1 MTKILQAA
9 FCGVLLAAPQIHAQ
23 TLEALLSP
31 EPVTSTVESQEAAAR
46 NMRELMERFQQARTV
61 TEKLMLLPQM
71 RDLLD
76 EVRDTGTLQSLRAE
90 MQKAVEST
98 DDILKPDV
106 IRVLMGTGTA
116 DENVP
121 ALVAAWE
128 KKQLA
133 EPLFQRSLAALYPR
147 ASKPGRME
155 IMKLLLQ
162 GDMVPSRIKL
172 VEVWGRPSILQKM
185 DTEELQ
191 AVRGF
196 LARWQGVVLRLQP
209 GLGSMVVRNLQLWL
223 SAMANLMLAEQGTAR
238 ADAMLS
244 IVLDPQ
250 ADPRLL
256 VAWILS
262 SDFKSQAYGS
272 QISQSTWKK
281 CYERLHALQ
290 ARAPDDE
297 FIRAA
302 WLVMEQTGPMR

>member
-1 MTKILQAA
+1 MTKIQQAA
-9 FCGVLLAAPQIHAQ
+9 FCVLLLAAPQIRAQ
-23 TLEALLSP
+23 TLDALLSP
-31 EPVTSTVESQEAAAR
+31 EPVSATAESQEAAAR
-46 NMRELMERFQQARTV
+46 NMRELIERYQQARTV
-61 TEKLMLLPQM
+61 TEKLMLLQQM
-71 RDLLD
+71 RELQD
-76 EVRDTGTLQSLRAE
+76 ELRDTATLLALRAE
-90 MQKAVEST
+90 MQKTVESGE
-98 DDILKPDV
+98 DVLKPDAV
-106 IRVLMGTGTA
+106 RVLMGTGAA

-121 ALVAAWE
+121 FLVAAWG

-133 EPLFQRSLAALYPR
+133 EPLFYRSLAALYPR
-147 ASKPGRME
+147 ASKPWRME

-172 VEVWGRPSILQKM
+172 VEVWGKPSTLQKM
-185 DTEELQ
+185 DAEELQ

-196 LARWQGVVLRLQP
+196 LGKWQGVVLRLQP
-209 GLGSMVVRNLQLWL
+209 GLGSLVVRNLQLWL
-223 SAMANLMLAEQGTAR
+223 SAMANLMQAESGTAR

-272 QISQSTWKK
+272 QISQATWKK
-281 CYERLHALQ
+281 CYERLQALQ
-290 ARAPDDE
+290 ASAPDDE

-302 WLVMEQTGPMR
+302 WLVLEQTGPMR